1 MSINGIVCYA
11 PDPCECPDCTIAG
24 LRAALQRIAR
34 GDYCAYTC
42 TAYLT
47 AMAALGCPHTPPCP
61 GCTGVVVQA
70 APPLRPLA
78 DETTERT

>member
-34 GDYCAYTC
+34 GDYCAETC

-61 GCTGVVVQA
+61 GCTGVVAQDSK
-70 APPLRPLA
+70 PLRPMA
-78 DETTERT
+78 EDKE